1 MVKISNVDEFNRI
14 KESDFGFIVI
24 LDNNSIIHKPS
35 CKSVKFDD
43 FIKTKSTIEK
53 YHWFSTI
60 SLAEKGFSQMTL
72 CQNCNPDQSL

>member
-24 LDNNSIIHKPS
+24 SDDKSIIHRPS

-43 FIKTKSTIEK
+43 FIKTKSDIEK

-60 SLAEKGFSQMTL
+60 SLAEKEFSQITS
-72 CQNCNPDQSL
+72 CQNCNLD

>member
-1 MVKISNVDEFNRI
+1 MVKILSMDEFNRI

-24 LDNNSIIHKPS
+24 SDDNSIIHRPS

-43 FIKTKSTIEK
+43 FIKTKSVIEK

-60 SLAEKGFSQMTL
+60 SLAEKEFSQITS
-72 CQNCNPDQSL
+72 CQNCNPD